1 MYARVLVIKA
11 APSKRAEVEAL
22 ADKAFTIMK
31 ALPGFIS
38 VHFVISADEE
48 KYGSFSLWESEEAAL
63 AAGESIKPQL
73 GDAMENLV
81 SAPPTL
87 EVFEVYKPG

>member
-22 ADKAFTIMK
+22 ADQAFAIMK
-31 ALPGFIS
+31 SLPGFVS
-38 VHFVISADEE
+38 VHFVISADED

-63 AAGESIKPQL
+63 AAGESIKSQIA
-73 GDAMENLV
+73 GAMEDVV

>member
-1 MYARVLVIKA
+1 MYARVLVLKA

-22 ADKAFTIMK
+22 ADQAFAIMK
-31 ALPGFIS
+31 SLPGFIS
-38 VHFVISADEE
+38 VHFVISAEE
-48 KYGSFSLWESEEAAL
+48 DKYGSFSLWESEEAAL
-63 AAGESIKPQL
+63 AAGESIKSQL
-73 GDAMENLV
+73 TGAMEDLV